1 MIVLKMEAGE
11 SKSSEESQQRER
23 KGQKQKLFEYVGL
36 NPLKEAP
43 RVFES

>member
-1 MIVLKMEAGE
+1 MEAGE
-11 SKSSEESQQRER
+11 SKSSEESQQRE
-23 KGQKQKLFEYVGL
+23 KQNHKQKLFEYVGL